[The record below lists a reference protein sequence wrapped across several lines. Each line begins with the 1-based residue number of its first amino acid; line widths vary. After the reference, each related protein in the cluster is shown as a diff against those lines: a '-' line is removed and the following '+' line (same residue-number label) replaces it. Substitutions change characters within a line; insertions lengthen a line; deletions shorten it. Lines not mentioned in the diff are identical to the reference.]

1 MIPPLHFTRAR
12 YLVALGTLV
21 VVAGACERIAVGPQ
35 IAGQLRAGRA
45 YAERLIQ
52 HPPALMQTGADSER
66 VVALGYLERQRLGLG
81 GPFRLI
87 DYALG
92 DPRLSIATRDS
103 VSWALLARTL
113 DGSADEVN
121 PIALD
126 SLTDSVSFVAAPD
139 GNTQFALIERTVRD
153 AHDPRAGEL
162 AVRLA
167 YTLEAAEHRLRPDA
181 PHIAAQ
187 AAALIRDRELAKR
200 DVNDLLRAAWR
211 DDADPLTLLQTWRR
225 QRRFR
230 VEQPLMER
238 LPADVELEAMQL
250 TPNLQDELRKAS
262 PASSKTT
269 EVDTNASLLGVAAG
283 PLERLALG
291 RARPPETPVV
301 VAMWTHRD
309 DLLNLPD
316 GENGKRG
323 ARMRFLYRSRGEEGL
338 AAERALVSQ
347 LAPGIAVAR
356 TTLAAAVAL
365 RAYAQ
370 ETPWYPGDPAPTDAQ
385 LEDRYGLTAVTFD
398 SSVPSA
404 WRPYYRAMLGSALS
418 DLDRVLPSLDLTGL
432 RVHFGENPLRGV
444 ALALHDPVHRVI
456 YLPSATSAGTIAH
469 EVAHDLDW
477 QAAERRYA
485 VRGDYATDRAVRDAH
500 GGQLAASLRGLTAAS
515 LSAVDRDDRDV
526 LSMRPT
532 EVFARSVDWFVA
544 VSLAR
549 EGRMNGYLSSVQD
562 DLFTGYVTVTPPDVT
577 GEAGSALVSVL
588 DDVAPP
594 SRSTRDWY
602 LTRYGPGRVLTPYD
616 LVRRVLEAPL
626 DTIGVDST
634 ASLAALVAPVR
645 GVRDSVM
652 AIVDGGRCG
661 NAAGDREQR
670 LTAARRRLVELA
682 ARARASGIMRE
693 RGTVLAAEDAW
704 RWAMLAPY
712 GNARAEVATGMLGGS
727 IESALADRSSQI
739 DLLMRDSEPAPDAL
753 ACASDSSTDAR

>member
-1 MIPPLHFTRAR
+1 
-12 YLVALGTLV
+12 
-21 VVAGACERIAVGPQ
+21 
-35 IAGQLRAGRA
+35 
-45 YAERLIQ
+45 
-52 HPPALMQTGADSER
+52 MQTGADSER

>member
-1 MIPPLHFTRAR
+1 MIPPLHRNRAR
-12 YLVALGTLV
+12 FLVALGALILA
-21 VVAGACERIAVGPQ
+21 AGGCERIAVGPQ
-35 IAGQLRAGRA
+35 IAGQLRSGRA
-45 YAERLIQ
+45 YAEWLIA
-52 HPPALMQTGADSER
+52 HPPAIMRTDADSEH

-92 DPRLSIATRDS
+92 DPRLSIASRDS
-103 VSWALLARTL
+103 VAWALLARTL
-113 DGSADEVN
+113 DGDADQVN

-126 SLTDSVSFVAAPD
+126 SLTDSVSLVAAPD
-139 GNTQFALIERTVRD
+139 GNTQYALIERTVHD

-167 YTLEAAEHRLRPDA
+167 YTLAAAEHRLRSDA

-187 AAALIRDRELAKR
+187 AAALVRDRELARR

-211 DDADPLTLLQTWRR
+211 DDADPLRLLQAWRR

-250 TPNLQDELRKAS
+250 TPALQRELREA
-262 PASSKTT
+262 PAAPSKPTRA
-269 EVDTNASLLGVAAG
+269 DSDASLLGAAAG

-309 DLLNLPD
+309 DLLRAHG
-316 GENGKRG
+316 GESDVHS
-323 ARMRFLYRSRGEEGL
+323 ARMHFLYRSRGEEGF
-338 AAERALVSQ
+338 AAERALVAR

-370 ETPWYPGDPAPTDAQ
+370 ETPWYPGDPAPTEAQ
-385 LEDRYGLTAVTFD
+385 LEDRYGLTAITFD
-398 SSVPSA
+398 GSVPAS
-404 WRPYYRAMLGSALS
+404 WRPYYLAMLGSAVA

-432 RVHFGENPLRGV
+432 RIHIGQNPLRGV
-444 ALALHDPVHRVI
+444 ALALHDPVHRII
-456 YLPSATSAGTIAH
+456 YLPAATSAGTIAH
-469 EVAHDLDW
+469 EIAHDLDW

-515 LSAVDRDDRDV
+515 LSAVDPGDRDV

-594 SRSTRDWY
+594 SRATRDWY

-616 LVRRVLEAPL
+616 LVRRVLESPL
-626 DTIGVDST
+626 DTAGIDST
-634 ASLAALVAPVR
+634 SSLAALVAPVR
-645 GVRDSVM
+645 GVRDSIM
-652 AIVDGGRCG
+652 AIVDGGACG
-661 NAAGDREQR
+661 NASGDQEQR
-670 LTAARRRLVELA
+670 LTAARRRMVELA

-693 RGTVLAAEDAW
+693 RGTALAAEDAW

-727 IESALADRSSQI
+727 IESALADHGSQI
-739 DLLMRDSEPAPDAL
+739 DLLMRDTEPAVGAL
-753 ACASDSSTDAR
+753 ACATDSSADAR

>member
-1 MIPPLHFTRAR
+1 
-12 YLVALGTLV
+12 
-21 VVAGACERIAVGPQ
+21 
-35 IAGQLRAGRA
+35 
-45 YAERLIQ
+45 
-52 HPPALMQTGADSER
+52 
-66 VVALGYLERQRLGLG
+66 
-81 GPFRLI
+81 
-87 DYALG
+87 
-92 DPRLSIATRDS
+92 
-103 VSWALLARTL
+103 
-113 DGSADEVN
+113 
-121 PIALD
+121 
-126 SLTDSVSFVAAPD
+126 
-139 GNTQFALIERTVRD
+139 
-153 AHDPRAGEL
+153 
-162 AVRLA
+162 
-167 YTLEAAEHRLRPDA
+167 
-181 PHIAAQ
+181 
-187 AAALIRDRELAKR
+187 
-200 DVNDLLRAAWR
+200 
-211 DDADPLTLLQTWRR
+211 
-225 QRRFR
+225 
-230 VEQPLMER
+230 
-238 LPADVELEAMQL
+238 
-250 TPNLQDELRKAS
+250 
-262 PASSKTT
+262 
-269 EVDTNASLLGVAAG
+269 
-283 PLERLALG
+283 
-291 RARPPETPVV
+291 V

-309 DLLNLPD
+309 ELLNASD
-316 GENGKRG
+316 DENSKRS
-323 ARMRFLYRSRGEEGL
+323 ARMRFLYRSRGEEGF

-398 SSVPSA
+398 RSVPAA
-404 WRPYYRAMLGSALS
+404 WRPYYREMLGSALA

-432 RVHFGENPLRGV
+432 RIHFGENPLKGV

-515 LSAVDRDDRDV
+515 LSAVDPDDRDA

-594 SRSTRDWY
+594 SRATRDWY

-626 DTIGVDST
+626 DTVGVDGME
-634 ASLAALVAPVR
+634 SLASLVAPVR

-652 AIVDGGRCG
+652 AIIDGGGCG
-661 NAAGDREQR
+661 NATGDRDQR

-712 GNARAEVATGMLGGS
+712 GTAHAEVATGMLGGS

-739 DLLMRDSEPAPDAL
+739 DLLMRDSEPTPGAL
-753 ACASDSSTDAR
+753 ACATDSSADAR

>member
-1 MIPPLHFTRAR
+1 
-12 YLVALGTLV
+12 
-21 VVAGACERIAVGPQ
+21 
-35 IAGQLRAGRA
+35 
-45 YAERLIQ
+45 
-52 HPPALMQTGADSER
+52 MQTGADSER

-113 DGSADEVN
+113 DGNADEVN

-323 ARMRFLYRSRGEEGL
+323 ARMRFLYRSRGEEGF

-661 NAAGDREQR
+661 NSAGDREQR

-712 GNARAEVATGMLGGS
+712 GDARAEVATGMLGGS

-753 ACASDSSTDAR
+753 ACATDSSTDAR

>member
-1 MIPPLHFTRAR
+1 MIPPLHFSRVR
-12 YLVALGTLV
+12 VLVALSALV
-21 VVAGACERIAVGPQ
+21 FTAGACERIAVGPQ

-45 YAERLIQ
+45 YAERLVGRPPIQ
-52 HPPALMQTGADSER
+52 MRTETDTEH
-66 VVALGYLERQRLGLG
+66 VVVLGYLERQRLGLG

-92 DPRLSIATRDS
+92 DPRLTIATRDS
-103 VSWALLARTL
+103 VAWALLARTL
-113 DGSADEVN
+113 DGNADHVN

-126 SLTDSVSFVAAPD
+126 SLTDSVSLIEAPD
-139 GNTQFALIERTVRD
+139 GAAQFALIDRTVRD

-167 YTLEAAEHRLRPDA
+167 YTLAAAEHRLEPDA

-187 AAALIRDRELAKR
+187 AAALVRDRELAKR
-200 DVNDLLRAAWR
+200 DVSDLLRAAWR
-211 DDADPLTLLQTWRR
+211 DDADPLALLRSWRR

-238 LPADVELEAMQL
+238 LPPDVELEAMQL
-250 TPNLQDELRKAS
+250 TPRLQGELRDAS
-262 PASSKTT
+262 GQAPKQGASDSS
-269 EVDTNASLLGVAAG
+269 ASLLGIAAG
-283 PLERLALG
+283 ELEHLALG
-291 RARPPETPVV
+291 HARPPETPVV

-309 DLLNLPD
+309 DLLHSA
-316 GENGKRG
+316 GAESGART
-323 ARMRFLYRSRGEEGL
+323 ARMRFLYRSRGEEGF
-338 AAERALVSQ
+338 AAERALVAQ
-347 LAPGIAVAR
+347 QAPGIAVAR
-356 TTLAAAVAL
+356 TSLAAAVAL

-370 ETPWYPGDPAPTDAQ
+370 ETPWYPGDAAPTETQ
-385 LEDRYGLTAVTFD
+385 LTDRYGLTAVTFD
-398 SSVPSA
+398 NSVPAA
-404 WRPYYRAMLGSALS
+404 WRPYYRAMLGSALA
-418 DLDRVLPSLDLTGL
+418 DLDRVLPALDLSGL
-432 RVHFGENPLRGV
+432 RIHFGENPLRGV
-444 ALALHDPVHRVI
+444 ALALHDPVHRII

-469 EVAHDLDW
+469 EIAHDLDW

-485 VRGDYATDRAVRDAH
+485 VRGDYATDRAVRDKR

-515 LSAVDRDDRDV
+515 LTAVAPDDRDA

-616 LVRRVLEAPL
+616 LVRRVLEVPL
-626 DTIGVDST
+626 DTTGVDST

-645 GVRDSVM
+645 GVRDSVI

-661 NAAGDREQR
+661 NASGDRDQQ

-693 RGTVLAAEDAW
+693 RGTALAAEDAW

-712 GNARAEVATGMLGGS
+712 GAPRAELAGAMLGGS
-727 IESALADRSSQI
+727 IESALANHGPQI
-739 DLLMRDSEPAPDAL
+739 DLLMRDSEPEPGVLSCAPDP
-753 ACASDSSTDAR
+753 SEDAR

>member
-1 MIPPLHFTRAR
+1 MIPPLHFSRVRA
-12 YLVALGTLV
+12 LV
-21 VVAGACERIAVGPQ
+21 VLGALVLVAGACERIAVGPQ
-35 IAGQLRAGRA
+35 IAGQLRSGRA
-45 YAERLIQ
+45 YAERLIA
-52 HPPALMQTGADSER
+52 HPPSQMLSGADSEH

-92 DPRLSIATRDS
+92 DPRLAVASRDS
-103 VSWALLARTL
+103 VAWALLARTL
-113 DGSADEVN
+113 DGNADHVN

-126 SLTDSVSFVAAPD
+126 SLTDSVSLVSAPD
-139 GNTQFALIERTVRD
+139 GEQQYALIDRTIRD

-167 YTLEAAEHRLRPDA
+167 YTLAAAEHRLRSDA

-187 AAALIRDRELAKR
+187 AAALVRDRELAKR

-211 DDADPLTLLQTWRR
+211 DDADPLALLQAWRR
-225 QRRFR
+225 ERRFR

-238 LPADVELEAMQL
+238 LPPDVELEAMRL
-250 TPNLQDELRKAS
+250 TPGLQDELRKAS
-262 PASSKTT
+262 GQPLKEIQFDSS
-269 EVDTNASLLGVAAG
+269 ASLLGLAAG
-283 PLERLALG
+283 QLERLALG
-291 RARPPETPVV
+291 HARPPETPVV

-309 DLLNLPD
+309 DLLRQPG
-316 GENGKRG
+316 GESGAHT
-323 ARMRFLYRSRGEEGL
+323 ARMRFLYRSRGEEGF
-338 AAERALVSQ
+338 AAERSLVAQ
-347 LAPGIAVAR
+347 QAPGIAVAR

-385 LEDRYGLTAVTFD
+385 LTDRYGLTAVTFD
-398 SSVPSA
+398 GSVPVA
-404 WRPYYRAMLGSALS
+404 WRPYYRAMLGSALA

-432 RVHFGENPLRGV
+432 RIHFGENPLRGV
-444 ALALHDPVHRVI
+444 ALALHDPVHRII

-469 EVAHDLDW
+469 EIAHDLDW

-485 VRGDYATDRAVRDAH
+485 VRGDYATDRAVRDAR

-515 LSAVDRDDRDV
+515 LTAVDPDDRDV

-594 SRSTRDWY
+594 PRSTRDWY

-616 LVRRVLEAPL
+616 LVRRVLQVPL
-626 DTIGVDST
+626 DTTGIDSS
-634 ASLAALVAPVR
+634 ASLASLVAPVR
-645 GVRDSVM
+645 GVRDSVI

-661 NAAGDREQR
+661 NAAGDREQQ

-693 RGTVLAAEDAW
+693 RGTALAAEDAW

-712 GNARAEVATGMLGGS
+712 GTARAEVAGALLGGS
-727 IESALADRSSQI
+727 IESALADRGSQI
-739 DLLMRDSEPAPDAL
+739 DLLMRDSEPAPGVL
-753 ACASDSSTDAR
+753 TCAIDSSEAAR

>member
-1 MIPPLHFTRAR
+1 MIPPLHFSRVR
-12 YLVALGTLV
+12 VLV
-21 VVAGACERIAVGPQ
+21 VLGALVLVAGACERIAVGPQ
-35 IAGQLRAGRA
+35 IAGQLRAGRG
-45 YAERLIQ
+45 YAERLVA
-52 HPPALMQTGADSER
+52 HPPSRTQTATDSEH

-92 DPRLSIATRDS
+92 DPRLTVTTRDS
-103 VSWALLARTL
+103 VAWALLARTL
-113 DGSADEVN
+113 DGDDDHVN

-126 SLTDSVSFVAAPD
+126 SLTDSVSLVTAPD
-139 GNTQFALIERTVRD
+139 GDAQYALIDRTIRN

-167 YTLEAAEHRLRPDA
+167 YTLDAAEHRLRADA

-187 AAALIRDRELAKR
+187 AAALVRDRELARR

-211 DDADPLTLLQTWRR
+211 DDADPFALLRAWR
-225 QRRFR
+225 QERRFR

-238 LPADVELEAMQL
+238 LPPDVELEAMQL
-250 TPNLQDELRKAS
+250 TPELHDELRKAS
-262 PASSKTT
+262 DGSSKDN
-269 EVDTNASLLGVAAG
+269 ESDSSASLLGIAAG

-309 DLLNLPD
+309 DLLHAPGD
-316 GENGKRG
+316 ESDARP
-323 ARMRFLYRSRGEEGL
+323 ARMRFLYRSRGEESF
-338 AAERALVSQ
+338 AAERALVAQ
-347 LAPGIAVAR
+347 QAPGIAVAR

-385 LEDRYGLTAVTFD
+385 LTDRYGLTALTFD
-398 SSVPSA
+398 NSVPAA
-404 WRPYYRAMLGSALS
+404 WRPYYRSMLGSALA

-432 RVHFGENPLRGV
+432 RIHFGENPLKGV
-444 ALALHDPVHRVI
+444 ALALHDPVHRII

-469 EVAHDLDW
+469 EIAHDLDW

-485 VRGDYATDRAVRDAH
+485 VRGDYATDRAVRDSR
-500 GGQLAASLRGLTAAS
+500 GGQLAASLRGLSAAS
-515 LSAVDRDDRDV
+515 LAAVDPDDRDA

-616 LVRRVLEAPL
+616 LVRRVLEVPL
-626 DTIGVDST
+626 DTTGIDST
-634 ASLAALVAPVR
+634 TSLAALVAPVR
-645 GVRDSVM
+645 GVRDSVI

-661 NAAGDREQR
+661 NATGDREQQ

-682 ARARASGIMRE
+682 ARSRASGIMRE
-693 RGTVLAAEDAW
+693 RGTALAAEDAW

-712 GNARAEVATGMLGGS
+712 GAARGEVSGAMLGGS
-727 IESALADRSSQI
+727 IESALADRGSQI
-739 DLLMRDSEPAPDAL
+739 DLLMRDSEPAPGVFT
-753 ACASDSSTDAR
+753 CAPDPSEAAR

>member
-1 MIPPLHFTRAR
+1 MIPPLFFTRVR
-12 YLVALGTLV
+12 YLTALGALV
-21 VVAGACERIAVGPQ
+21 FIAGACERIAVGPQ

-45 YAERLIQ
+45 YAERLIE
-52 HPPALMQTGADSER
+52 HPPALMQTDADTER
-66 VVALGYLERQRLGLG
+66 VVALGYIERQRLGLG

-92 DPRLSIATRDS
+92 DPRLSIAMRDS
-103 VSWALLARTL
+103 IAWALLARTV
-113 DGSADEVN
+113 DGNADEVN

-126 SLTDSVSFVAAPD
+126 SLTDSVSLVSAPD

-167 YTLEAAEHRLRPDA
+167 YTLEAADHRLRPDA

-187 AAALIRDRELAKR
+187 AAALVRDRELAKR
-200 DVNDLLRAAWR
+200 DVNDLLHAAWR

-225 QRRFR
+225 QLRFR

-238 LPADVELEAMQL
+238 LPPDVELEAMQL
-250 TPNLQDELRKAS
+250 TPDLQDELRKAP
-262 PASSKTT
+262 PATAKSSDA
-269 EVDTNASLLGVAAG
+269 DTLASLLGVAAG

-309 DLLNLPD
+309 ELLNALD
-316 GENGKRG
+316 GESSKHS

-398 SSVPSA
+398 GSVPVA
-404 WRPYYRAMLGSALS
+404 WRPYYREMLGSALA

-432 RVHFGENPLRGV
+432 RIHFGENPLKGV

-485 VRGDYATDRAVRDAH
+485 VRGDYATDRAVRDTH

-515 LSAVDRDDRDV
+515 LSAVDPDDRDA

-594 SRSTRDWY
+594 SRATRDWY

-616 LVRRVLEAPL
+616 LVRRVLEAPV
-626 DTIGVDST
+626 DTVGVDSMQ
-634 ASLAALVAPVR
+634 SLASLVAPVR

-652 AIVDGGRCG
+652 AIIDGGQCG
-661 NAAGDREQR
+661 NAAGDRDQR

-712 GNARAEVATGMLGGS
+712 AAAHAEVATGMLGGS

-739 DLLMRDSEPAPDAL
+739 DLLMRDSEPTPGAL
-753 ACASDSSTDAR
+753 ACATDSSADIR

>member
-1 MIPPLHFTRAR
+1 MIPPLHFSRVR
-12 YLVALGTLV
+12 VLVALSALV
-21 VVAGACERIAVGPQ
+21 FTAGACERIAVGPQ

-45 YAERLIQ
+45 YAERLVGRPPIQ
-52 HPPALMQTGADSER
+52 MRTETDTEH
-66 VVALGYLERQRLGLG
+66 VVVLGYLERQRLGLG

-92 DPRLSIATRDS
+92 DPRLTIATRDS
-103 VSWALLARTL
+103 VAWALLARTL
-113 DGSADEVN
+113 DGNADHVN

-126 SLTDSVSFVAAPD
+126 SLTDSVSLIEAPD
-139 GNTQFALIERTVRD
+139 GAAQFALIDRTVRD

-167 YTLEAAEHRLRPDA
+167 YTLAAAEHRLEPDA

-187 AAALIRDRELAKR
+187 AAALVRDRELAKR
-200 DVNDLLRAAWR
+200 DVSDLLRAAWR
-211 DDADPLTLLQTWRR
+211 DDADPLALLRSWRR

-238 LPADVELEAMQL
+238 LPPDVELEAMQL
-250 TPNLQDELRKAS
+250 TPRLQGELRDAS
-262 PASSKTT
+262 GQAPKQGASDSS
-269 EVDTNASLLGVAAG
+269 ASLLGIAAG
-283 PLERLALG
+283 ELEHLALG
-291 RARPPETPVV
+291 HARPPETPVV

-309 DLLNLPD
+309 DLLHSA
-316 GENGKRG
+316 GAESGART
-323 ARMRFLYRSRGEEGL
+323 ARMRFLYRSRGEEGF
-338 AAERALVSQ
+338 AAERALVAQ
-347 LAPGIAVAR
+347 QAPGIAVAR
-356 TTLAAAVAL
+356 TSLAAAVAL

-370 ETPWYPGDPAPTDAQ
+370 ETPWYPGDAAPTETQ
-385 LEDRYGLTAVTFD
+385 LTDRYGLTAVTFD
-398 SSVPSA
+398 NSVPAA
-404 WRPYYRAMLGSALS
+404 WRPYYRAMLGSALA
-418 DLDRVLPSLDLTGL
+418 DLDRVLPALDLSGL
-432 RVHFGENPLRGV
+432 RIHFGENPLRGV
-444 ALALHDPVHRVI
+444 ALALHDPVHRII

-469 EVAHDLDW
+469 EIAHDLDW

-485 VRGDYATDRAVRDAH
+485 VRGDYATDRAVRDKR

-515 LSAVDRDDRDV
+515 LTAVAPDDRDA

-616 LVRRVLEAPL
+616 LVRRVLEVPL
-626 DTIGVDST
+626 DTTGADST

-645 GVRDSVM
+645 GVRDSVI

-661 NAAGDREQR
+661 NVSGDRDQQ

-693 RGTVLAAEDAW
+693 RGTALAAEDAW

-712 GNARAEVATGMLGGS
+712 GAPRAEIAGAMLGGS
-727 IESALADRSSQI
+727 IESALANHGPQI
-739 DLLMRDSEPAPDAL
+739 DLLMRDSEPEPGVLSCAPDP
-753 ACASDSSTDAR
+753 SEDAR

>member
-1 MIPPLHFTRAR
+1 
-12 YLVALGTLV
+12 
-21 VVAGACERIAVGPQ
+21 
-35 IAGQLRAGRA
+35 
-45 YAERLIQ
+45 
-52 HPPALMQTGADSER
+52 MQTGADSER

-113 DGSADEVN
+113 DGNADEVN

-323 ARMRFLYRSRGEEGL
+323 ARMRFLYRSRGEEGF

-661 NAAGDREQR
+661 NSAGDREQR

-753 ACASDSSTDAR
+753 ACATDSSTDAR

>member
-12 YLVALGTLV
+12 YFFALAALVFI
-21 VVAGACERIAVGPQ
+21 AGACERIAVGPQ
-35 IAGQLRAGRA
+35 IAGQLRSGRG
-45 YAERLIQ
+45 YAERLIE
-52 HPPALMQTGADSER
+52 HPPGVMQTDADSEH

-92 DPRLSIATRDS
+92 DPRLSIAMRDS
-103 VSWALLARTL
+103 VAWALLARTL
-113 DGSADEVN
+113 DGNADEVN

-126 SLTDSVSFVAAPD
+126 SLNDSASFVAAPD

-167 YTLEAAEHRLRPDA
+167 YTLEAAEHRFRSDA

-187 AAALIRDRELAKR
+187 AAALVRDRELAKR

-211 DDADPLTLLQTWRR
+211 DDADPLTLLQAWRR

-238 LPADVELEAMQL
+238 LPPDVELEAMQL
-250 TPNLQDELRKAS
+250 TPDLQDELRKAS
-262 PASSKTT
+262 PASSKPT
-269 EVDTNASLLGVAAG
+269 EADTNASLLGAAAG

-309 DLLNLPD
+309 DLLDLPD
-316 GENGKRG
+316 SEKSERT
-323 ARMRFLYRSRGEEGL
+323 ARTRFLYRSRGEEGF

-370 ETPWYPGDPAPTDAQ
+370 ETPWYPGDPTPTDAQ
-385 LEDRYGLTAVTFD
+385 LQDRYGLTAVTFD
-398 SSVPSA
+398 SSVPAA
-404 WRPYYRAMLGSALS
+404 WRPYYRAMLGSALA

-432 RVHFGENPLRGV
+432 RIHFGENPLRGV
-444 ALALHDPVHRVI
+444 ALALHDPVHRII

-515 LSAVDRDDRDV
+515 LSAVDRDDRGV

-594 SRSTRDWY
+594 SRATRDWY

-616 LVRRVLEAPL
+616 LVRRVLEVPL
-626 DTIGVDST
+626 DTIGTDST
-634 ASLAALVAPVR
+634 ESLAALVAPVR

-712 GNARAEVATGMLGGS
+712 GNAHAEVATGMLGGS
-727 IESALADRSSQI
+727 IESALADGSSQI
-739 DLLMRDSEPAPDAL
+739 DLLMRDSAPIPGAL
-753 ACASDSSTDAR
+753 ACATDSAATAR

>member
-1 MIPPLHFTRAR
+1 MIPPLHRNRAR
-12 YLVALGTLV
+12 CLAALGALV
-21 VVAGACERIAVGPQ
+21 LAAGGCERIAVGPQ
-35 IAGQLRAGRA
+35 IAGQLHTGRA
-45 YAERLIQ
+45 YAERLVE
-52 HPPALMQTGADSER
+52 HPPAVMNTDADSER
-66 VVALGYLERQRLGLG
+66 VLALGYLERQRLGLG

-103 VSWALLARTL
+103 LAWALLARTL
-113 DGSADEVN
+113 EGNADEVN

-126 SLTDSVSFVAAPD
+126 SLTDSVSLVAAPD
-139 GNTQFALIERTVRD
+139 GNTQFALIDRTVRD

-167 YTLEAAEHRLRPDA
+167 YTLAAAEHRLCADA

-187 AAALIRDRELAKR
+187 VAALVRDRELAKR
-200 DVNDLLRAAWR
+200 DVSDLLRAAWR
-211 DDADPLTLLQTWRR
+211 DDADPLRLLQTWRR
-225 QRRFR
+225 ERRFR

-238 LPADVELEAMQL
+238 LPPDVALEAMQL
-250 TPNLQDELRKAS
+250 TPKLQTELREASGDSTKPTKADS
-262 PASSKTT
+262 GI
-269 EVDTNASLLGVAAG
+269 SLLGIAAG
-283 PLERLALG
+283 SLERLALG

-309 DLLNLPD
+309 DLLHLPD
-316 GENGKRG
+316 GGERS
-323 ARMRFLYRSRGEEGL
+323 ARMRFLYRSRGEEGFS
-338 AAERALVSQ
+338 AERALVSER
-347 LAPGIAVAR
+347 APGIAVAR

-370 ETPWYPGDPAPTDAQ
+370 ETPWYPGDPSPTDAQ
-385 LEDRYGLTAVTFD
+385 LEDRYGLTAIAFD
-398 SSVPSA
+398 TSVPSA
-404 WRPYYRAMLGSALS
+404 WRPYYRTMLGSALA

-432 RVHFGENPLRGV
+432 RIHFGKNPLRGV
-444 ALALHDPVHRVI
+444 ALALHDPVHRII

-469 EVAHDLDW
+469 EIAHDLDW

-500 GGQLAASLRGLTAAS
+500 GGQLAASLRGLTTAS
-515 LSAVDRDDRDV
+515 LSAVDPDDRDV

-594 SRSTRDWY
+594 SRATRDWY

-626 DTIGVDST
+626 DTTGIGAA
-634 ASLAALVAPVR
+634 ASLADLVAPVSA
-645 GVRDSVM
+645 VRDSVM
-652 AIVDGGRCG
+652 ALVDGGSCG
-661 NAAGDREQR
+661 NATGDREQR

-693 RGTVLAAEDAW
+693 RGTALAAENAW
-704 RWAMLAPY
+704 RWAMVAPY
-712 GNARAEVATGMLGGS
+712 GGARAEVATGMLGGS
-727 IESALADRSSQI
+727 IESALADRGSQI
-739 DLLMRDSEPAPDAL
+739 DLLMRDSAPAPGAL
-753 ACASDSSTDAR
+753 ACATDSSADAR

>member
-1 MIPPLHFTRAR
+1 MIPPLHFRRVRA
-12 YLVALGTLV
+12 LV
-21 VVAGACERIAVGPQ
+21 VLGALVLVAGACERIAVGPQ
-35 IAGQLRAGRA
+35 IAGQLRSGRA
-45 YAERLIQ
+45 YAERLIA
-52 HPPALMQTGADSER
+52 HPPSQMQSEGDSEH

-92 DPRLSIATRDS
+92 DPRLTVASRDS
-103 VSWALLARTL
+103 LAWALLARTV
-113 DGSADEVN
+113 DGNADHVN

-126 SLTDSVSFVAAPD
+126 SLTDSVSLVSAPD
-139 GNTQFALIERTVRD
+139 GDEQYALIDHTIRD

-167 YTLEAAEHRLRPDA
+167 YTLAAAEHRLRGDA

-187 AAALIRDRELAKR
+187 AAALVRDRELAKR

-225 QRRFR
+225 ERRFR

-238 LPADVELEAMQL
+238 LPPDVELEAMRL
-250 TPNLQDELRKAS
+250 TAELQDELRSAS
-262 PASSKTT
+262 GQAPKERESDSS
-269 EVDTNASLLGVAAG
+269 ASLLGLAAVQ
-283 PLERLALG
+283 LERLALG
-291 RARPPETPVV
+291 HARPPETPVV

-309 DLLNLPD
+309 DLLRTSAD
-316 GENGKRG
+316 ETGAHA
-323 ARMRFLYRSRGEEGL
+323 ARMRFLYRSRGEEGF
-338 AAERALVSQ
+338 AAERALVAQ
-347 LAPGIAVAR
+347 EAPGIPVAR

-385 LEDRYGLTAVTFD
+385 LTDRYGLTAVTFD
-398 SSVPSA
+398 ASVPAA
-404 WRPYYRAMLGSALS
+404 WRPYYRAMLGSALA

-432 RVHFGENPLRGV
+432 RIHFGENPLRGV

-485 VRGDYATDRAVRDAH
+485 VRGDYATDRAVRDAR

-515 LSAVDRDDRDV
+515 LTAVDPDDRDV

-594 SRSTRDWY
+594 PRSTRDWY

-616 LVRRVLEAPL
+616 LVRRVLQVPL
-626 DTIGVDST
+626 DTTGIDSS

-645 GVRDSVM
+645 GVRDSVI

-661 NAAGDREQR
+661 NAAGDREQQ

-693 RGTVLAAEDAW
+693 RGTALAAEDAW

-712 GNARAEVATGMLGGS
+712 GTAHAEVAGSMLGGS
-727 IESALADRSSQI
+727 IESALADRGLQI
-739 DLLMRDSEPAPDAL
+739 DLLMRDSEPAPGVL
-753 ACASDSSTDAR
+753 TCAIDSSEGVR

>member
-1 MIPPLHFTRAR
+1 MIPPLHFSRVR
-12 YLVALGTLV
+12 VLVALSALV
-21 VVAGACERIAVGPQ
+21 LVAGACERIAVGPQ

-45 YAERLIQ
+45 YAERLVA
-52 HPPALMQTGADSER
+52 HPSAQLQTAADSEH

-92 DPRLSIATRDS
+92 DPRLTVASRDSIA
-103 VSWALLARTL
+103 WALLARTL
-113 DGSADEVN
+113 DGNDDQVN

-126 SLTDSVSFVAAPD
+126 SLTDSVSLIAAPSGD
-139 GNTQFALIERTVRD
+139 AQYALIDRTIRD

-167 YTLEAAEHRLRPDA
+167 YTLDAAEHRLRPDA

-187 AAALIRDRELAKR
+187 AAALVRDRELAKR

-211 DDADPLTLLQTWRR
+211 DDADPFALLRAWRR
-225 QRRFR
+225 ERRFR

-238 LPADVELEAMQL
+238 LPPDVELEAMQL
-250 TPNLQDELRKAS
+250 TPQLHDELRTAS
-262 PASSKTT
+262 GQPSKDNQVDSS
-269 EVDTNASLLGVAAG
+269 ASLLGLAAG
-283 PLERLALG
+283 PLERLSLG

-309 DLLNLPD
+309 ELLSD
-316 GENGKRG
+316 RG
-323 ARMRFLYRSRGEEGL
+323 DESGARSARMRFLYRSRGEESF
-338 AAERALVSQ
+338 AAERALVAQ
-347 LAPGIAVAR
+347 QAPGIAVAR
-356 TTLAAAVAL
+356 TALAAAVAL

-370 ETPWYPGDPAPTDAQ
+370 ETPWYPGDGAPTDAQ
-385 LEDRYGLTAVTFD
+385 LADRYGLTAVIFD
-398 SSVPSA
+398 SSVPTA
-404 WRPYYRAMLGSALS
+404 WRPYYRSMLGSALA

-432 RVHFGENPLRGV
+432 RIHFGENPLKGV
-444 ALALHDPVHRVI
+444 ALALHDPVHRII

-469 EVAHDLDW
+469 EIAHDLDW

-485 VRGDYATDRAVRDAH
+485 VRGDYATDRAVRDAR
-500 GGQLAASLRGLTAAS
+500 GGQLAASLRGLAAAS
-515 LSAVDRDDRDV
+515 LTAVDPDDREA

-594 SRSTRDWY
+594 SRATRDRY

-616 LVRRVLEAPL
+616 LVRRVLEVPL
-626 DTIGVDST
+626 DTTGMDST
-634 ASLAALVAPVR
+634 TSLAALVAPVR
-645 GVRDSVM
+645 GVRDSVI

-661 NAAGDREQR
+661 NATGDREQQ

-682 ARARASGIMRE
+682 ARSRASGIRRE
-693 RGTVLAAEDAW
+693 RGTALAAEDAW

-712 GNARAEVATGMLGGS
+712 G
-727 IESALADRSSQI
+727 
-739 DLLMRDSEPAPDAL
+739 
-753 ACASDSSTDAR
+753 